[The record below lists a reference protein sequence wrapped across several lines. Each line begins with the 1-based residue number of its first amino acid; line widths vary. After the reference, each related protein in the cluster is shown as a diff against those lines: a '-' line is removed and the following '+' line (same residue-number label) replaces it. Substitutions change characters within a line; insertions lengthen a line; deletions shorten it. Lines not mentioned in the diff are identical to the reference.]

1 MSKKVPEVTLDEI
14 IKYNPPL
21 TTVSRDTLTRRCQD
35 GRIKARK
42 VGIQWVVKLT
52 KPNLK
57 AIAERE
63 RAPKKSRNNNDS

>member
-1 MSKKVPEVTLDEI
+1 MKKVPEITLDEI
-14 IKYNPPL
+14 LKHEPPL
-21 TTVSRDTLTRRCQD
+21 TDVSRDTLTRRCQN
-35 GRIKARK
+35 GTIKARK

-63 RAPKKSRNNNDS
+63 RAPKTSRTDKNS

>member
-1 MSKKVPEVTLDEI
+1 MKKLPELTLDEI
-14 IKYNPPL
+14 VTHVPQL
-21 TTVSRDTLTRRCQD
+21 TTVSRETLTRRCQN
-35 GRIKARK
+35 GTIKARK

-63 RAPKKSRNNNDS
+63 RAPKQSQSDKNS